1 MTVETRAPA
10 ELTTRLTEAA
20 TAAIRDVA
28 PGIEAAGSR
37 LRLLTVEVEVDGR
50 GGVVGAT
57 AWLQNQI
64 NVNKLLGVGRG

>member
-1 MTVETRAPA
+1 MTVETSAD
-10 ELTTRLTEAA
+10 LTTRLQEAA
-20 TAAIRDVA
+20 AAAIRDVA

-50 GGVVGAT
+50 GRVTGAT

-64 NVNKLLGVGRG
+64 NVNRVLGVGRG